1 MYEHVLRQM
10 RERIHLGS
18 RCIKIT
24 FDQDRK
30 KKRVVN
36 GEIASV

>member
-18 RCIKIT
+18 CYSKIT
-24 FDQDRK
+24 ADQNRK
-30 KKRVVN
+30 NRRVVN